1 MLSKISNF
9 LKPHHATKEEPS
21 PTGEVLLKVQE
32 QHPNMSVFHNPTE
45 SGVMQHQGAE
55 PSSPSVH
62 SKKSMFR
69 RLSRP
74 ALKDDL
80 ETQRAGSP
88 FQLPPKK
95 VRNPLDEGFNAN
107 GSQVSL
113 AESSQAARL
122 PKPILKEES
131 QRSPSPFFPPGPS
144 RKGKNSSEDETN
156 LNGSQVSPSVGS
168 KPSVVRRS
176 SFDML
181 RPSPPRQS
189 QNTTRSVRDTHR
201 RPSLDLLRE
210 DSAQSQSSVGLSDL
224 PANPNLLST
233 PAPPNINS
241 GSVRSILRDRNTP
254 GTGQNVRFFSKEA
267 FKIITP
273 DQSLSSELQNKPQP
287 PLPPDEIPYYERV
300 SQMNSSGSGSP
311 TSLSRISRP
320 RPKLDEI
327 FSPLSNKENAAP
339 PEDSDMSLS
348 LSDPAAPAAPIPDYS
363 NLFDVSQQLDIP
375 PFPPG
380 LGFDVN
386 APIFDSSSFDTSA
399 NDISYVVRDEN
410 SMEQGNRMTST
421 PAKGKGKERAVE
433 EHLVEESV
441 EVPAPS
447 PAVIDETIFHAKEKG
462 AKLPSPLHERSQS
475 FSFGQTVFYSM
486 ANSTGEKSAQDS
498 EAAYPSSD
506 LKPDSTTSSADR
518 PTPPSAKGRSRA
530 LSDTVFQTMLRSS
543 SKPTRPEADINDE
556 SSSGLVVYSA
566 GAAEPD
572 PFSANANT
580 YYTPQTMIP
589 TTPPKG
595 LPTHHRKTSKEENLI
610 ISLQTQLQLQSDLCA
625 QYEADL
631 KARDELVDMLSKK
644 LADVEKDESKRK
656 NALRAWKK
664 KVQELERACRQLE
677 EAVDHS
683 RQESMERSVMDEAS
697 SEALRMLHRQIAALE
712 REKGDWLRKEDA
724 LQAEVTHLEGLIKE
738 KSEEVT
744 NLKETLWSR
753 DECERQLNEGIR
765 EAKEQID
772 MMGNI
777 SIGIDEEELRRLMM
791 EKDQK
796 ELRGDAAVPPCGA
809 RGAAGARRAQG
820 TAEQVNGMLKTKE
833 EEFATLKAELE
844 AQWEHTEKAERDA
857 LKADVQEYEVRTSN
871 MEVEWNESENKRNEL
886 DAELQEVWNMKDE
899 LEKERG
905 ELEDAL
911 QREQRTVEQLTRD
924 VQHHENRISE
934 LEQEQ
939 QFANENIVRL
949 EENLNNRN
957 EEIVQLNQ
965 SLSQKTAEVEEL
977 QDQMSTLRRE
987 HTRLVNEQA
996 RTLQDAAGQQD
1007 QTTARMEDL
1016 IRAKAEVDVE
1026 LKTSKDRLTVL
1037 REEVERLRR
1046 QIHVFQQESAD
1057 KDLKIV
1063 QMTKQHSQDKEDLQG
1078 LNIALDSKQQE
1089 LELVSFIVLFLS

>member
-1 MLSKISNF
+1 MRRALPFCLVTHFVNQDRPSLSAQLSAHLREVVDISKNLKKSCRMLSKISNF
-9 LKPHHATKEEPS
+9 LKPHHAAKEEPS

-62 SKKSMFR
+62 SKKSMFK

-80 ETQRAGSP
+80 EIQRAGSP

-95 VRNPLDEGFNAN
+95 VRNPLDEGSNAN
-107 GSQVSL
+107 GSHISL

-122 PKPILKEES
+122 PKPIFKEDS
-131 QRSPSPFFPPGPS
+131 QRSPSPFLPPGLS
-144 RKGKNSSEDETN
+144 RKGKNTDDETHFI
-156 LNGSQVSPSVGS
+156 GSQGSPSGGS
-168 KPSVVRRS
+168 KSGVARRS

-181 RPSPPRQS
+181 RPSPPRRS

-210 DSAQSQSSVGLSDL
+210 DSAQSQSSVGLNDL

-233 PAPPNINS
+233 PAPPNMNS

-254 GTGQNVRFFSKEA
+254 GTGQSVRFFPKEA

-273 DQSLSSELQNKPQP
+273 DQSLSTELQNKPQP
-287 PLPPDEIPYYERV
+287 PLPPDENSYYERI
-300 SQMNSSGSGSP
+300 SQADSSGSGSP
-311 TSLSRISRP
+311 SSLSRISRP
-320 RPKLDEI
+320 RPKLNEI
-327 FSPLSNKENAAP
+327 FSPLSNKENSVPA
-339 PEDSDMSLS
+339 EGSDMSLS
-348 LSDPAAPAAPIPDYS
+348 LSNPAATAARISDYS
-363 NLFDVSQQLDIP
+363 NLFDVSQQLDIT

-386 APIFDSSSFDTSA
+386 APLFEPSSFDTSA

-410 SMEQGNRMTST
+410 SIERGNQMTST
-421 PAKGKGKERAVE
+421 PAKGKGKERAIE
-433 EHLVEESV
+433 EPLVEESV

-447 PAVIDETIFHAKEKG
+447 PAIIDETIFHAKEKG
-462 AKLPSPLHERSQS
+462 AKLPAALHERSQS

-498 EAAYPSSD
+498 ETAYPSSD
-506 LKPDSTTSSADR
+506 LKPDSTASSADR

-543 SKPTRPEADINDE
+543 SKSTRPEADINDE

-566 GAAEPD
+566 GAAAEPD

-595 LPTHHRKTSKEENLI
+595 LPTHHRKTSKEESLI

-631 KARDELVDMLSKK
+631 KARDELVNMLSKK
-644 LADVEKDESKRK
+644 LADVEKDEGKRK

-712 REKGDWLRKEDA
+712 REKGDWLRKEGA
-724 LQAEVTHLEGLIKE
+724 LQAEVTQLEGLLKE
-738 KSEEVT
+738 KSEDVA

-796 ELRGDAAVPPCGA
+796 NSEETQRFRLAELAVRQELDELKA
-809 RGAAGARRAQG
+809 RYEGLQVEKARWE
-820 TAEQVNGMLKTKE
+820 EQVEHVNGLLKTKE
-833 EEFATLKAELE
+833 EEYATLKAELE
-844 AQWEHTEKAERDA
+844 AQWEHTEKAGEKMEILEREKADLEAERDA

-871 MEVEWNESENKRNEL
+871 MEVEWNESENKKNEL
-886 DAELQEVWNMKDE
+886 EAELQEVWNMKDE

-911 QREQRTVEQLTRD
+911 QHEQQAVQQLTQD
-924 VQHHENRISE
+924 VQQHEHRISE

-939 QFANENIVRL
+939 QFANENTARL
-949 EENLNNRN
+949 EENLHNRD

-965 SLSQKTAEVEEL
+965 TLSQKTAELEEL

-987 HTRLVNEQA
+987 HARLMNEQA
-996 RTLQDAAGQQD
+996 RALQDAAGHQD
-1007 QTTARMEDL
+1007 QTTARM
-1016 IRAKAEVDVE
+1016 R
-1026 LKTSKDRLTVL
+1026 TS
-1037 REEVERLRR
+1037 
-1046 QIHVFQQESAD
+1046 SAPRPRW
-1057 KDLKIV
+1057 
-1063 QMTKQHSQDKEDLQG
+1063 M
-1078 LNIALDSKQQE
+1078 
-1089 LELVSFIVLFLS
+1089 LS